1 MMRIPDARIDFDMN
15 HEVHHSC
22 VFVRMRTM
30 KRFVV
35 LALSLVAVSSIQAGP
50 FGLFRRGGSNY
61 NNNAGTTYNHPVA
74 HAFLGSAQGVA
85 NHMATILR
93 IGHFGGNPYAYEGV
107 GMGGSPQAA
116 IQNCCYYG
124 RRTIADQGV
133 CQGSNGMW
141 YACCRYH

>member
-1 MMRIPDARIDFDMN
+1 MN
-15 HEVHHSC
+15 VREGCEPMKKFVALGLC
-22 VFVRMRTM
+22 VIG
-30 KRFVV
+30 
-35 LALSLVAVSSIQAGP
+35 VSSIQAGP
-50 FGLFRRGGSNY
+50 FGLFRRGGNNY
-61 NNNAGTTYNHPVA
+61 NNTGTTYNHPVA

-85 NHMATILR
+85 NYLASLNR

-116 IQNCCYYG
+116 IQNCCFYG
-124 RRTIADQGV
+124 KRQIADQGV